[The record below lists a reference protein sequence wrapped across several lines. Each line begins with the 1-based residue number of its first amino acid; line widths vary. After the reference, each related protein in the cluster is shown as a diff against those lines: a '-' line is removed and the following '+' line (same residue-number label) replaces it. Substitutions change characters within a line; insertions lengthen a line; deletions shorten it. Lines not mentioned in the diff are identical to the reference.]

1 MALNSPLFPTLQPSA
16 QALGKA
22 AAASLEAEARLTP
35 KPGLVDS
42 ANTGAHKDMSLDTFL
57 VSAAALEPYFEE
69 YAAAGFSLGPSKP
82 AELANEARYIGI
94 RAEEA
99 MFAST
104 GGINTHKG
112 ANFTFALVLSAT
124 GALLSDG
131 ATLPFSAEGSARMLD
146 LVSAMGAE
154 LLDRDTRSLLARTKR
169 QSGQDQAGLSN
180 GERIYLAQGLKGV
193 RGEAAQGY
201 PLLGQVFMPYVR
213 SQKSELS
220 DPANVRIVLLRALV
234 KLMASLEDTNVVH
247 RGGMNAL
254 TRHLAYCQE
263 IDREELPAKQ
273 LIEALKTYDQDLI
286 ATNVS
291 PGGAADLLSLGV
303 FFAQLEGL
311 IGPVESFAQ
320 QLA

>member
-1 MALNSPLFPTLQPSA
+1 MA
-16 QALGKA
+16 AL
-22 AAASLEAEARLTP
+22 SLEGEARLTP

-42 ANTGAHKDMSLDTFL
+42 ANTGAHKDMDLNTFL
-57 VSAAALEPYFEE
+57 TSAAALEPFFVE
-69 YAAAGFSLGPSKP
+69 YAAAGLNLGSASP
-82 AELANEARYIGI
+82 AALANEARYIGI
-94 RAEEA
+94 RAEQA
-99 MFAST
+99 MFSAT

-112 ANFTFALVLSAT
+112 ANFTFALVLAAT
-124 GALLSDG
+124 GALIADG
-131 ATLPFSAEGSARMLD
+131 TKLPFSAADSERMLE

-154 LLDRDTRSLLARTKR
+154 LLDRDTRSLLARTKL
-169 QSGQDQAGLSN
+169 QGGSESSLSN

-201 PLLGQVFMPYVR
+201 PLLAQVFMPYVR
-213 SQKSELS
+213 EQKDEL
-220 DPANVRIVLLRALV
+220 ATKEGARVVLLHALV

-263 IDREELPAKQ
+263 LDREELPADQ
-273 LIEALKTYDQDLI
+273 LIAALDTYNDELV

-291 PGGAADLLSLGV
+291 PGGAADLLSLGI

-311 IGPVESFAQ
+311 YNI
-320 QLA
+320 